1 MLGVGCLQQPS
12 APSVLDRTVSKQLLA
27 QVDFSSWVAESLT
40 ISLALLIREEKIP
53 DKGGDSMPESVKD
66 GSESS
71 ESQYQKIIEIC
82 RKSQQI
88 MDKRP
93 REIIK
98 KASSELSSPL
108 VSFEEALGKALEE
121 SEPYESMWEEYSKQI
136 TKSVELR
143 HKDFSGLLFKSAR
156 FGNHNFIDCD
166 FSGSRWFFSLIAESN
181 CAGSNFS
188 GISSLICPFKNT
200 DCTNCNFTDAEINF
214 FDPLES
220 NNYENANFNNAKLNT
235 SHSFFKGKKPPPQ
248 ANFKNAI
255 MNGCRLT
262 IKREERPEHNT
273 TKEELKSI
281 LDKIFSP
288 SQLQVMH
295 IDYGTS
301 GCFIAT
307 AACGID
313 SEEAIIL
320 RHFRDTVLLN
330 SALGRLFVRTYYRLS
345 PPIASLIANS
355 PKAKCVVRNVMVRPW
370 ARLASRIGP
379 VWIKFEHQ
387 LKAIH

>member
-1 MLGVGCLQQPS
+1 
-12 APSVLDRTVSKQLLA
+12 
-27 QVDFSSWVAESLT
+27 
-40 ISLALLIREEKIP
+40 
-53 DKGGDSMPESVKD
+53 MPESVKD
-66 GSESS
+66 GSES
-71 ESQYQKIIEIC
+71 QYQKIIKIC

-93 REIIK
+93 REIVEE
-98 KASSELSSPL
+98 ASSELSSPL
-108 VSFEEALGKALEE
+108 VSLEEALGIAVAE

-143 HKDFSGLLFKSAR
+143 HKDFSGLLFKFAR

-166 FSGSRWFFSLIAESN
+166 FSGSQWFFSLIAESN

-188 GISSLICPFKNT
+188 GISSLIYPFKNT

-220 NNYENANFNNAKLNT
+220 NNYENANFNNSKLNT

-248 ANFKNAI
+248 TNFKNAI

-301 GCFIAT
+301 SCFIAT

-320 RHFRDTVLLN
+320 RHFRDTILLN

-379 VWIKFEHQ
+379 VDKVRASTKSYS
-387 LKAIH
+387 LNKRCKRRNPGRSVYRTLMK